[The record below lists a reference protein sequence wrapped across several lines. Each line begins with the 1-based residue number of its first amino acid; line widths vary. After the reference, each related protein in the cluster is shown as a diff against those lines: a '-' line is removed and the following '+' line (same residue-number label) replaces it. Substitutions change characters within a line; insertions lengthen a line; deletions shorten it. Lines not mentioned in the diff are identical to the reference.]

1 MDGLLLEECRTA
13 NHPGEWQEQFHQMRL
28 ELTQLRAE
36 VDTLRRDNLE
46 LRQQA
51 GYWKSMHGRALERNA
66 ALQQDNEQLRGDV
79 RRLQDQLFG
88 QKSEKQ
94 SHKDR
99 SNHLPELDDEDQEA
113 DAEQAC
119 RSKPPQPGPKRRDY
133 SHLTKVDDFVELP
146 EAERICPYC
155 GKLWLERSDTEDS
168 EQIEIEVKAYRRVLR
183 RRRYQAT
190 CSCVACQTRTAAV
203 PPKLIPKSLFGT
215 SVWVEILLDKYSSQR
230 PTERLLSAWDLL
242 GLDLAAST
250 VAGGLQRLTPLF
262 EPLYKALQQRNRQSA
277 YQQADETRWLVF
289 VELQGK
295 QGHRWWL
302 WVFVGE
308 DTVVYV
314 LDPRRSHDVP
324 EGHFRTDIPLVL
336 MVDRLSS
343 YKAMAQVKEGIIALA
358 FCWAHVRRD
367 FIAVAKS
374 FPKLKPWA
382 LSWLRRIRR
391 AYRLNDRRLD
401 ELNKPGFV
409 AADAALRPVMD
420 EMKSQAA
427 LELADPALRQ
437 PCRKT
442 LVSLQE
448 HWTGLT
454 RFVDDPRIP
463 MDNNRSERL
472 LRGPALGRKNYY
484 GSAAAWSGQ
493 LAAMM
498 FSLLATLQRWKI
510 NPRTWLRWYLDSCAA
525 AGGKAPGSIEGYLPW
540 NMNEGLRQ
548 TLSLPMSAESVL
560 AIPDSS

>member
-1 MDGLLLEECRTA
+1 M
-13 NHPGEWQEQFHQMRL
+13 NNSGEWQEQFHQLRL
-28 ELTQLRAE
+28 ELMQLRGE
-36 VDTLRRDNLE
+36 VDTLRRDNLL

-51 GYWKSMHGRALERNA
+51 GYWKSMHGHALERSA

-99 SNHLPELDDEDQEA
+99 SNHLPGLDDEDETA
-113 DAEQAC
+113 DAVQAC
-119 RSKPPQPGPKRRDY
+119 RPQPPRQGPKRRDY
-133 SHLTKVDDFVELP
+133 SHLTKVEDLVELP

-168 EQIEIEVKAYRRVLR
+168 VQIEIEVQAHRRVIR

-190 CSCVACQTRTAAV
+190 CSCVACQTRTAPS

-215 SVWVEILLDKYSSQR
+215 SVWVEILLDKYFSQR

-250 VAGGLQRLTPLF
+250 VAGGLQRLVPLF
-262 EPLYKALQQRNRQSA
+262 EPLYEALRQRNRQSA

-324 EGHFRTDIPLVL
+324 EGHFSADVPVVL

-343 YKAMAQVKEGIIALA
+343 YKAMAQVKEGLIVLA

-391 AYRLNDRRLD
+391 VYRLNDRRLD
-401 ELNKPGFV
+401 QLNKPTFL
-409 AADAALRPVMD
+409 ATDAELRQVMD
-420 EMKSQAA
+420 EMKSQTA
-427 LELADPALRQ
+427 LELTVPQLRT

-442 LVSLQE
+442 LLSLQA

-454 RFVDDPRIP
+454 RFVDDARIP
-463 MDNNRSERL
+463 MDNNRSERH
-472 LRGPALGRKNYY
+472 LRGPAVGRKNYY

-493 LAAMM
+493 LAAML
-498 FSLLATLQRWKI
+498 FSLFATLQRWEI
-510 NPRTWLRWYLDSCAA
+510 NPRTWLCWYLDSCAA
-525 AGGKAPGSIEGYLPW
+525 AGGNAPASIEGYLPW
-540 NMNEGLRQ
+540 HMNEALRQ
-548 TLSLPMSAESVL
+548 TLSVPRSAESVL

>member
-13 NHPGEWQEQFHQMRL
+13 HNSGDWQQVLHQLRL
-28 ELTQLRAE
+28 ELTQLRGE
-36 VDTLRRDNLE
+36 VETLRRDNLE

-51 GYWKSMHGRALERNA
+51 GYWKSLHGRALERIT
-66 ALQQDNEQLRGDV
+66 ALQQDNEQLHGEI

-94 SHKDR
+94 SQKDR
-99 SNHLPELDDEDQEA
+99 SNYLPELDDENDGA
-113 DAEQAC
+113 DTS
-119 RSKPPQPGPKRRDY
+119 RPPLPRPGPKRRDY
-133 SHLTKVDDFVELP
+133 SHLPKVEEPIELP

-168 EQIEIEVKAYRRVLR
+168 EQIEIEVRAYRRVIR
-183 RRRYQAT
+183 RRRYQAR
-190 CSCVACQTRTAAV
+190 CACVAGQTRTAPP

-215 SVWVEILLDKYSSQR
+215 SVWVEILLDKYLSQR

-250 VAGGLQRLTPLF
+250 VAGGLRRLVPLF
-262 EPLYKALQQRNRQSA
+262 EPLYEALQKRNRQSA

-289 VELQGK
+289 VEVEGK

-302 WVFVGE
+302 WVFSGE

-324 EGHFRTDIPLVL
+324 EGHFSADVAVVL

-343 YKAMAQVKEGIIALA
+343 YKAMAQVKEGLIVLA

-374 FPKLKPWA
+374 FAKLKPWA
-382 LSWLRRIRR
+382 LSWLRRIRQ

-401 ELNKPGFV
+401 ELNKPGFP
-409 AADAALRPVMD
+409 ARDAELRQVMD
-420 EMKSQAA
+420 DMKSQAV
-427 LELADPALRQ
+427 LELAAPELRQ

-442 LVSLQE
+442 LLSLQE

-463 MDNNRSERL
+463 MDNNRSERQ

-498 FSLLATLQRWKI
+498 FSLLATLKRWEI
-510 NPRTWLRWYLDSCAA
+510 NPRTWLRWYLEGCAA
-525 AGGKAPGSIEGYLPW
+525 AGGKAPASLEGYLPW
-540 NMNEGLRQ
+540 KMSEAVRQ
-548 TLSLPMSAESVL
+548 SLSVPVSAESVL

>member
-1 MDGLLLEECRTA
+1 MDGLVLDDCRTA
-13 NHPGEWQEQFHQMRL
+13 NHSGTWQDQFHQLRL
-28 ELTQLRAE
+28 EMTQLRGE

-51 GYWKSMHGRALERNA
+51 GYWKAMHGRALDRIA
-66 ALQQDNEQLRGDV
+66 ALQHDNEQLRGDV

-99 SNHLPELDDEDQEA
+99 SNYLPELDDEDETA
-113 DAEQAC
+113 DAAEAC
-119 RSKPPQPGPKRRDY
+119 RPKPPRQGPKRRDY
-133 SHLTKVDDFVELP
+133 SHLPKVEDVVELP
-146 EAERICPYC
+146 EAERICPHC

-168 EQIEIEVKAYRRVLR
+168 EQIEIEVKAYRRVIR
-183 RRRYQAT
+183 RRRYQAA
-190 CSCVACQTRTAAV
+190 CDCVACRTRTA
-203 PPKLIPKSLFGT
+203 PPPAKLIPKSLFGT
-215 SVWVEILLDKYSSQR
+215 SVWVEILLDKYFSHR
-230 PTERLLSAWDLL
+230 PTERLLTAWDLL

-250 VAGGLQRLTPLF
+250 VAGGLRRLVPLF
-262 EPLYKALQQRNRQSA
+262 EPLYLALQTRNRQSA

-289 VELQGK
+289 IELQGQ

-314 LDPRRSHDVP
+314 LDPHRSHDVP
-324 EGHFRTDIPLVL
+324 EGHFSAGVAVVL

-343 YKAMAQVKEGIIALA
+343 YKAMAQVKEGLIVLA

-374 FPKLKPWA
+374 FAKLKPWA
-382 LSWLRRIRR
+382 LEWLRRIRR
-391 AYRLNDRRLD
+391 AYRLNDRRL
-401 ELNKPGFV
+401 EQLGKPTFL
-409 AADAALRPVMD
+409 ATDAALRQVMD

-427 LELADPALRQ
+427 LELADAELRQ

-463 MDNNRSERL
+463 MDNNRSERH
-472 LRGPALGRKNYY
+472 LRGPAVGRKNYY

-498 FSLLATLQRWKI
+498 FSLLATLQRWEI
-510 NPRTWLRWYLDSCAA
+510 NPRTWLRWYLDGCAA
-525 AGGKAPGSIEGYLPW
+525 AGGKAPAAVEAYLPW
-540 NMNEGLRQ
+540 KMSEAQRQ
-548 TLSLPMSAESVL
+548 ALSVPVGGESVL